1 MDNTAISA
9 TRIWQYREISKS
21 EGFVYAMR
29 LVICLRG
36 RRVQSAV
43 SRRFFVNELV
53 RIGLLVCPMIFLAGF
68 VDAIAGGGG
77 LISLPA
83 LLLAGLPAHYAIG
96 THKTAMSIGTFIAA
110 GKYIRAKKAD
120 LRVGLISAAGS
131 AIGALGGST
140 LALRTSDSLLR
151 RLMLAILPLVA
162 VFLLV
167 KRDFGKQA
175 RAEKPMSRKGF
186 PLPLFSSACSSA
198 ATTGLSARTGTF
210 FILAFT
216 ALMGFDCSS
225 PRAARKSR
233 ILRRT

>member
-1 MDNTAISA
+1 
-9 TRIWQYREISKS
+9 
-21 EGFVYAMR
+21 
-29 LVICLRG
+29 
-36 RRVQSAV
+36 
-43 SRRFFVNELV
+43 
-53 RIGLLVCPMIFLAGF
+53 MIFLAGF

-120 LRVGLISAAGS
+120 LRVGFISAAGS

-151 RLMLAILPLVA
+151 ILMLAILPLVA

-175 RAEKPMSRKGF
+175 GEEKSMSPQRLSVTAF
-186 PLPLFSSACSSA
+186 LI
-198 ATTGLSARTGTF
+198 GLLIGGYDGLIGPGTGTF

-216 ALMGFDCSS
+216 ALMGFDLLKSS
-225 PRAARKSR
+225 GCAKIANLASNVTALFVFALSGKVLVALTIPAPFARWPEITPGKAGDIGWQQICAVRNVSR
-233 ILRRT
+233 HRLLFVRWP